1 MGRKSSLPKGKDKVI
16 DGKASSAGKR
26 KRDGYDEDKTGG
38 RKRKGVL
45 QFVDDAAY
53 EVDDDDDDDFDF
65 DFSDDSDFFDEGIMR
80 YSCH

>member
-26 KRDGYDEDKTGG
+26 KRDGYDEDKTGD

-53 EVDDDDDDDFDF
+53 EVDDDFDF
-65 DFSDDSDFFDEGIMR
+65 TDDSDFFDEGIMR